1 VKDDCG
7 EAKTL
12 HILGVNP
19 TLKIKN
25 KNNVYLPLCGS
36 VLIIPVH

>member
-12 HILGVNP
+12 HIVANP